1 MKGIVAGWGSLEE
14 NGSISYT
21 LQQIELTILSNKNQF
36 CVKQISYKITQFCA
50 GYIQGGKDACQ
61 GDSGGPLMIYN
72 RSTRTWHIAGI
83 ISYGYGCARTDYP
96 GVYTRVSMFVDWINE
111 HINSSSI
118 MKMSFKILLLLVF
131 TVMCF

>member
-61 GDSGGPLMIYN
+61 GD
-72 RSTRTWHIAGI
+72 R
-83 ISYGYGCARTDYP
+83 
-96 GVYTRVSMFVDWINE
+96 
-111 HINSSSI
+111 
-118 MKMSFKILLLLVF
+118 
-131 TVMCF
+131 